1 MHLNKIMQRNALN
14 FIGISAQN
22 SKGHRTMFTQLE
34 TGLSRVFY
42 RNYCAVC
49 FAHTC
54 LYITYY
60 IVSMYVPMYET
71 YHVRMAKMS
80 PRRC

>member
-1 MHLNKIMQRNALN
+1 MPLTCLVIWAP
-14 FIGISAQN
+14 N

-34 TGLSRVFY
+34 TGLSRVFDADA

-49 FAHTC
+49 FAHTY

-60 IVSMYVPMYET
+60 IVMYVPMYET